1 MNRQIK
7 RVATAMLVLFGV
19 LFVNLNLI
27 QLVRGED
34 LASNPANRRVLAR
47 EYEIDRGSIV
57 VGDTE
62 IVRSVLTNDDLKY
75 LREYLEPELYA
86 HLTGYYSFVLSRAG
100 LESALN
106 TDLTGAPTGAL
117 AENLTALLVGRD
129 PVGNTVRLTI
139 DPVVQNAAA
148 TALGNRTGAVVA
160 IDPRTGAILASYANP
175 TYDPNLLSSHD
186 ATGILSAWD
195 ALTADPNQ
203 PLLDRVTRDTYPPGS
218 TFKLVVAAA
227 ALERGLE
234 PTTALTNL
242 AEYTPPQTS
251 VAIPNFS
258 SGNCGDGGP
267 TISLADALRV
277 SCNTVFAQL
286 GVELGADTLV
296 DTAERLGFNT
306 EVPYELPVVDS
317 SIPRELDPPATAQSA
332 IGQRDVR
339 ITPLHAALIVAA
351 IANDGRMVRP
361 HVVADVLDPA
371 GRLLRGSADA
381 NWTGGDAPGGL
392 SSRTAEQL
400 RAMMIDVVDRGTGTR
415 AAIPGVEVGGKTGTA
430 EDPADDTPTAWFVGF
445 AGDEVAVAVVVPD
458 AGGDGGGAVAA
469 PIAKAVMEAAL
480 R

>member
-1 MNRQIK
+1 MCI
-7 RVATAMLVLFGV
+7 
-19 LFVNLNLI
+19 
-27 QLVRGED
+27 
-34 LASNPANRRVLAR
+34 
-47 EYEIDRGSIV
+47 
-57 VGDTE
+57 
-62 IVRSVLTNDDLKY
+62 
-75 LREYLEPELYA
+75 
-86 HLTGYYSFVLSRAG
+86 
-100 LESALN
+100 
-106 TDLTGAPTGAL
+106 
-117 AENLTALLVGRD
+117 RD
-129 PVGNTVRLTI
+129 
-139 DPVVQNAAA
+139 
-148 TALGNRTGAVVA
+148 
-160 IDPRTGAILASYANP
+160 S
-175 TYDPNLLSSHD
+175 
-186 ATGILSAWD
+186 
-195 ALTADPNQ
+195 
-203 PLLDRVTRDTYPPGS
+203 
-218 TFKLVVAAA
+218 
-227 ALERGLE
+227 
-234 PTTALTNL
+234 
-242 AEYTPPQTS
+242 
-251 VAIPNFS
+251 
-258 SGNCGDGGP
+258 CGDGGP